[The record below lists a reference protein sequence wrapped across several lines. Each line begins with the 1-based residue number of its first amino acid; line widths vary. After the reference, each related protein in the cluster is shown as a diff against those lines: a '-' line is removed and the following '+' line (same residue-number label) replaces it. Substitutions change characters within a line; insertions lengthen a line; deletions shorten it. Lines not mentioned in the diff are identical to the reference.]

1 MIDSGRSLTFRL
13 VLASL
18 AMLVLGGEYFE
29 QPAFAQRRV
38 RGGVFGGGNPANG
51 DPSANEG
58 SESIF
63 YPPDRATM
71 QRFSTAKEML
81 QEQRF
86 GEAARLL
93 GGILEVPEDY
103 FFQPDREAPVY
114 RSLKGEA
121 RRLIGEMPAAGKESY
136 ELQYG
141 AQARKML
148 DEAIAKGDADA
159 LAAVSRQ
166 FFHTQAGYEA
176 TYLLGDSEMDHGRPL
191 AAALCLRRLQETP
204 RAAAPFEPTLSLK
217 IAVCWLRAGMPAQA
231 AEALVR
237 LKREAPA
244 TEFKINGKPRKL
256 FANDAQALAW
266 LNEIVGDT
274 SRPESGVGPDQWTMY
289 RGGPTRNSASPGSS
303 PLLNR
308 RWATPT
314 ANDPQL
320 EKQLADMQEQHLE
333 QGARLVPGLHPLAV
347 NDYVFMRSVNC
358 LEAIDFRTG
367 KRIWN
372 GPLDKQV
379 EDLLRQSGAAAVAG
393 NGAPNWL
400 EQRIW
405 DDATYGTL
413 SSDGARVY
421 CVEDLAGNM
430 QEAVPGAIAARQQVI
445 VNNGRVVTPNT
456 IFYNRLAAYEIATE
470 GKLSWEL
477 GGEPKDESPRLAGA
491 FFLGPPLP
499 LGGHLYALAE
509 IKGEIRL
516 IALAAETG
524 DVVWSQQIAVVERGI
539 LEDPLRRIAG
549 ATPSYSDGVLV
560 CPTSAGAVVAV
571 DLTTRAL
578 LWGYQYP
585 RAVDPSYQN
594 RMFQFRFGGLPVN
607 DASENDRWTDASVT
621 IAEGRVLLTPLES
634 PQIHCLNLLD
644 GKLEWQADRGGGIY
658 VACVDDGKVLVV
670 DNREVRAL
678 KLSDGQPAWEEPA
691 VPLPSGSVP
700 SGRGFFDGERYFLPL
715 SSAEVAAIDVESGK
729 IVGRSRSRSG
739 SVPGNLICYQGA
751 VISQGIDH
759 VECFYQLDDLR
770 KQVAATL
777 KDHPDDPQAMARQG
791 ELLLDEGK
799 LAEAVG
805 QLRRSYEL
813 QADPRTRELLVDAL
827 LEGLRLDFAGRR
839 QDAAEIE
846 RLAEQPA
853 ERARYQRLMALGL
866 QQSGESLAAFD
877 AYLLMVDLKH
887 PPEELE
893 RVEHALNVRR
903 DRWVRAR
910 LAALSEAA
918 EPGDRETIRARLH
931 TLLEQAKSE
940 PAPDALRAFVSFFGA
955 FPEANQAREVL
966 AGRLLED
973 DSLLEAEQ
981 LLLRLSASPEPARA
995 AAATAQL
1002 ARLLLK
1008 SGRTADAAIHCRKLQ
1023 NEWADVA
1030 CLDGKTGRQFVAELV
1045 TAEDL
1050 RRQLAAPA
1058 VWPEGEVEKHAE
1070 ASSALATYRN
1080 VSIDF
1085 RGPQGPYFEHMTL
1098 ESDQQQG
1105 ALVARDSLGREVWRV
1120 ALHERGGMN
1129 PMGFNPAINHVRVDG
1144 HFMLASLGY
1153 QLVAIDALGAPGKGG
1168 PRVLWR
1174 QDLGDGSG
1182 ITRQATIRAVNMPWG
1197 VPRVQT
1203 IDLHGRPIGNT
1214 GPVGDDFAC
1223 FQRLRN
1229 LAVVDPLTGDA
1240 LWTRSDV
1247 PAGSEAFGDA
1257 SLLFVVPPN
1266 AHEATVYRTVDGQ
1279 ELGRRALP
1287 AYEQRVLTI
1296 GRLVLAWTLGE
1307 AGGKATLKLFDPWE
1321 QKELWRRQ
1329 FEAEAKFASLGEEA
1343 IGVLERSG
1351 KFVLLDL
1358 PSGQAK
1364 IEAEVTAEPSLD
1376 KIYLIRSATRDML
1389 ITNRPWQHRN
1399 NFIVNAPP
1407 SPGGEVIDGMIHGF
1421 DRQTG
1426 KKVYSTRLEHKG
1438 LAYGQPYDLPILT
1451 FAANIQSQ
1459 MRNAQTPHGNVMC
1472 LDKRNGRVIY
1482 EEDLP
1487 GPIGSVDV
1495 ASDVDKHEVTIRT
1508 MKSSKRLVFTD
1519 RAVPPPADK
1528 KSEEKTDENKE
1539 QPKATDSTSLK
1550 AVRAVVRG
1558 FRKWAAGG
1566 MEPPPIALPGGAQK
1580 GAVAK

>member
-1 MIDSGRSLTFRL
+1 MMEFGRNQNGRMVWT

-18 AMLVLGGEYFE
+18 ALASGYFDT
-29 QPAFAQRRV
+29 AALAQRRA
-38 RGGVFGGGNPANG
+38 RPGVFGGGIQG
-51 DPSANEG
+51 GVDPSVANEG
-58 SESIF
+58 SESVF

-71 QRFSTAKEML
+71 QRFSTAQEML
-81 QEQRF
+81 KEQRF

-114 RSLKGEA
+114 RSLKSEA

-148 DEAIAKGDADA
+148 SEAIAKGDADA

-176 TYLLGDSEMDHGRPL
+176 TYLLGDSEMGHGRPL
-191 AAALCLRRLQETP
+191 AAALCLRRLQETS

-217 IAVCWLRAGMPAQA
+217 IAVCWLRSGMPSQA
-231 AEALVR
+231 AAALVR
-237 LKREAPA
+237 LKREAPE

-256 FANDAQALAW
+256 FANDSQALGW
-266 LNEIVGDT
+266 LAEIAGEMVHDEGL
-274 SRPESGVGPDQWTMY
+274 GPDQWTMY
-289 RGGPTRNSASPGSS
+289 RGGPNRNSASPGSS

-320 EKQLADMQEQHLE
+320 EKQLADIQEQHLE
-333 QGARLVPGLHPLAV
+333 QGGRMTPGLHPLAV
-347 NDYVFMRSVNC
+347 NGYVFMRSVNC

-372 GPLDKQV
+372 GPVDEHV
-379 EDLLRQSGAAAVAG
+379 ENMLRQSSALAASG
-393 NGAPNWL
+393 GIGSPTWL
-400 EQRIW
+400 EQRVW

-413 SSDGARVY
+413 SSDGVRVY

-430 QEAVPGAIAARQQVI
+430 QETVPGAIPGRQQVMI

-456 IFYNRLAAYEIATE
+456 ISYNRLAAYEIATE
-470 GKLSWEL
+470 GKLSWPSL
-477 GGEPKDESPRLAGA
+477 GGEPKDDGDSRLAGA

-499 LGGHLYALAE
+499 LGGRLYVLAE
-509 IKGEIRL
+509 MKGEIRL
-516 IALAAETG
+516 LALEAETG
-524 DVVWSQQIAVVERGI
+524 DVVWSQQIAVVERSI

-585 RAVDPSYQN
+585 RAIDPSYQN

-634 PQIHCLNLLD
+634 PKIHCLNLLD
-644 GKLEWQADRGGGIY
+644 GKLEWQEDRGNGIY
-658 VACVDDGKVLVV
+658 VACVHDGKALIV

-678 KLSDGQPAWEEPA
+678 KLADGKPAWKDA
-691 VPLPSGSVP
+691 ALPLPSGSMP

-715 SSAEVAAIDVESGK
+715 TSAEVAAIDVATGK

-739 SVPGNLICYQGA
+739 AVPGNLICYQGA

-759 VECFYQLDDLR
+759 LECFYQLEDLR

-777 KDHPDDPQAMARQG
+777 KEHPDDPQAMARRG

-799 LAEAVG
+799 LEEAVG
-805 QLRRSYEL
+805 DLRRSYQL
-813 QADPRTRELLVDAL
+813 QPDPRTRELLVDAL
-827 LEGLRLDFAGRR
+827 LEGLRVDFARRR
-839 QDAAEIE
+839 QDAEEIE

-853 ERARYQRLMALGL
+853 ERARYQRLMAVGL
-866 QQSGESLAAFD
+866 QQAGESLAAFE
-877 AYLLMVDLKH
+877 AYLRMTDLKN
-887 PPEELE
+887 PSNELE
-893 RVEHALNVRR
+893 RVEHALSVRR
-903 DRWVRAR
+903 DRWIRAR
-910 LAALSEAA
+910 LTALWEAA
-918 EPGDRETIRARLH
+918 SPADRETIRARLH
-931 TLLEQAKSE
+931 SMLEEIQSDG
-940 PAPDALRAFVSFFGA
+940 APDVLRAFISYFDP
-955 FPEANQAREVL
+955 FPEADEAREALV
-966 AGRLLED
+966 ARLLSG
-973 DSLLEAEQ
+973 DSSLEAEQ
-981 LLLRLSASPEPARA
+981 LLRRLATSDEAARARA
-995 AAATAQL
+995 ATARLAQL
-1002 ARLLLK
+1002 LLNT
-1008 SGRTADAAIHCRKLQ
+1008 SRYADAAIHCRVLQ
-1023 NEWADVA
+1023 DQWADVA
-1030 CLDGKTGRQFVAELV
+1030 CLDGKTGRQLV
-1045 TAEDL
+1045 EEMAMIDL
-1050 RRQLAAPA
+1050 LKRQLAGPVA
-1058 VWPEGEVEKHAE
+1058 WPEGEVEKHAE
-1070 ASSALATYRN
+1070 ASVAMPTNRGA
-1080 VSIDF
+1080 IEF
-1085 RGPQGPYFEHMTL
+1085 RGPTGPYFEHMIL

-1105 ALVARDSLGREVWRV
+1105 ALLGRDSLGREAWRV

-1129 PMGFNPAINHVRVDG
+1129 PMGFSPAINHVRVDG
-1144 HFMLASLGY
+1144 HFLLASLGH
-1153 QLVAIDALGAPGKGG
+1153 QLVAIDTLATPAKGG

-1182 ITRQATIRAVNMPWG
+1182 LTRQTTIRAVNMPWG
-1197 VPRVQT
+1197 MPRVQA

-1214 GPVGDDFAC
+1214 GPLGDDFVC

-1229 LAVVDPLTGDA
+1229 LAVVHPLTGTN
-1240 LWTRSDV
+1240 LWVRNDV
-1247 PAGSEAFGDA
+1247 PAGSEIFGDE

-1266 AHEATVYRTVDGQ
+1266 AHEALVYRTVDGQ
-1279 ELGRRALP
+1279 EMGRRALP
-1287 AYEQRVLTI
+1287 SFEQRIVAL
-1296 GRLVLAWTLGE
+1296 GRLVLAWTMGE
-1307 AGGKATLKLFDPWE
+1307 GGGKASLKLVDPWE
-1321 QKELWRRQ
+1321 QKELWRRE
-1329 FEAEAKFASLGEEA
+1329 FDANARFSCLGEEA

-1351 KFVLLDL
+1351 KYVLLDL

-1364 IEAEVTAEPSLD
+1364 IEAEVAPEPSLSE
-1376 KIYLIRSATRDML
+1376 IYILRSATREL
-1389 ITNRPWQHRN
+1389 LVTNRPWQHRN
-1399 NFIVNAPP
+1399 NFNVMAMQ
-1407 SPGGEVIDGMIHGF
+1407 SPGGVVIDGMIHGF
-1421 DRQTG
+1421 DRQSG

-1438 LAYGQPYDLPILT
+1438 LSVSQPYDLPILT
-1451 FAANIQSQ
+1451 FAANIQPQ
-1459 MRNAQTPHGNVMC
+1459 MRNVNTPHGNVMC

-1487 GPIGSVDV
+1487 QPIGSVDV
-1495 ASDVDKHEVTIRT
+1495 TSDVDKHEVTVRT

-1519 RAVPPPADK
+1519 RPLPPAPADEKKDK
-1528 KSEEKTDENKE
+1528 PKT
-1539 QPKATDSTSLK
+1539 TDSTSRR
-1550 AVRAVVRG
+1550 AGRAVLRG
-1558 FRKWAAGG
+1558 FRKWAGDLKD
-1566 MEPPPIALPGGAQK
+1566 ALPIESPAAEEK
-1580 GAVAK
+1580 AAAAK